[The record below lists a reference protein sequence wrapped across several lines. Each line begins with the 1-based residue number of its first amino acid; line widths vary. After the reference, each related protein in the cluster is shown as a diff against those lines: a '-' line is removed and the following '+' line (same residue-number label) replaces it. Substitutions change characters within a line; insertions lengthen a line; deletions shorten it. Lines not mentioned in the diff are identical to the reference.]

1 MAKKGGGRQQKKPK
15 GRGDYGVTYRLAKT
29 RFLDKNSTTQ
39 TQDNQYKY
47 LKNQK

>member
-1 MAKKGGGRQQKKPK
+1 MAKKGGGRQQKKP
-15 GRGDYGVTYRLAKT
+15 GGDFGVTYRLAKT